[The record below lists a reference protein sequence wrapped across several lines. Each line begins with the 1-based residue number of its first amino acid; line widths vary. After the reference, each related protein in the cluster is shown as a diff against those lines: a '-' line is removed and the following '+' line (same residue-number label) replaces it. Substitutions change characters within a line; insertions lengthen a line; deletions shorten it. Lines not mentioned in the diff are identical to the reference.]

1 MKAPYWQ
8 AREPWGLRL
17 VEWTPEAESNRTGL
31 PLSDVLVERRRV
43 EIVETVA
50 RCRRDQERMPT

>member
-31 PLSDVLVERRRV
+31 PLSDVLCTRKRAEVA
-43 EIVETVA
+43 ETVA
-50 RCRRDQERMPT
+50 ICRRYQETMPT